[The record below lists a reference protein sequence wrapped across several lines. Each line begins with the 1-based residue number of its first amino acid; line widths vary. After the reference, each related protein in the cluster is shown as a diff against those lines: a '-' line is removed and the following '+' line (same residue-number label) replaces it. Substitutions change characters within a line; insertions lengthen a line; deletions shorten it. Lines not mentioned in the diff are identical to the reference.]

1 MDIRDITER
10 EVDNYLHFIDNS
22 IAYNLYKNRK
32 TIELVWIL
40 LGSKTTINNNDDN
53 DYNNINYRCHEYPP
67 IVDSLFNGVSD
78 KYNILLNNTTNTTNT
93 TNKKINQ
100 YVIRIDPIYKK
111 SEAKYPSPDLLSDT
125 LSENWKKCSIKNN
138 NHIELS
144 TRNNL
149 FIATIEHYISEKMYD
164 YLMENLLRLINKY
177 KNLMLGTMDMTTLEF
192 YRKYFT
198 IEEFQNP
205 RIWIGPSNCL
215 ANVSKRIYHPIIEI
229 NQNSQNHFID
239 LTDIEFENY
248 DNLIDVYKSD
258 ITKYMISNWYNRFI
272 EIKLKSLIDI
282 LKYMSLSDK
291 IKDCDYSPEYLLSTS
306 RKLLNESISH
316 ILRRL
321 SGNYNKYYIKY
332 IIHKW
337 KSSSENMLETFI
349 KLEILGIYQ
358 NIVKL
363 FGKSKKYNTEL
374 QLNICEK
381 ENLTDYIGNT
391 KISNLVKDLETLNEK
406 HGLYI

>member
-1 MDIRDITER
+1 MDIRDITKS

-32 TIELVWIL
+32 NIELVWVL
-40 LGSKTTINNNDDN
+40 LGSKTTINDN
-53 DYNNINYRCHEYPP
+53 DENDYTNINHRCHEYPP
-67 IVDSLFNGVSD
+67 IVDSLFTGISD
-78 KYNILLNNTTNTTNT
+78 KYNILLNTSPNQ
-93 TNKKINQ
+93 NKKINQ
-100 YVIRIDPIYKK
+100 YVIRIDPIYNKL
-111 SEAKYPSPDLLSDT
+111 EAQYPSSDLLTDT
-125 LSENWKKCSIKNN
+125 SSENWKKCGIKKN
-138 NHIELS
+138 NHIEFK

-149 FIATIEHYISEKMYD
+149 FIATIEQYIYEKMYD
-164 YLMENLLRLINKY
+164 YLMENLLRLVNKY
-177 KNLMLGTMDMTTLEF
+177 NNLMLGTMDMTTLEF

-215 ANVSKRIYHPIIEI
+215 ANVSKRIYNPVIEI
-229 NQNSQNHFID
+229 NSEIGFMD
-239 LTDIEFENY
+239 LSKIEFENY
-248 DNLIDVYKSD
+248 DNLIDIYKSD

-282 LKYMSLSDK
+282 LKYITFSDK
-291 IKDCDYSPEYLLSTS
+291 IKDCDYSPEYLLSDNS
-306 RKLLNESISH
+306 KLLDESISH
-316 ILRRL
+316 ILLRL

-332 IIHKW
+332 IINKW
-337 KSSSENMLETFI
+337 KSSSVNMLETFI

-358 NIVKL
+358 NIGKL
-363 FGKSKKYNTEL
+363 FGKSKKYNIEL
-374 QLNICEK
+374 QLNMSEN

-406 HGLYI
+406 YGLYI